1 MRTGHNP
8 AKSSLPA
15 YQPQPLAVASLVYI
29 PHTAGYFQDA
39 LRIFT
44 LQVHSLRANTGAPF
58 DLLVFDNGSA
68 PEVKSELLRMQQEGL
83 IDHVISS
90 RHNLGKTGAIN
101 WIFSALPNEL
111 ICYTDSDVY
120 FRPGWFEA
128 SQALL
133 NNFERVGLVTAQPC
147 FNNIIREEMSAH
159 QALQNNPAYQLEEMD
174 ADPAAAE
181 EYAHG
186 IGASDE
192 LRAIIFQKRFTTLRH
207 RPSQSQAVLGAS
219 HMQFLAR
226 RAVMQQV
233 LPLPAAWALHRD
245 EDRQLQL
252 RIDQLNY
259 LEISTLQPLVFHM
272 GNQMDEAVQTEA
284 RRLQPGSIIEPAAP
298 QADNAKPALRLARRL
313 AQRPRL
319 RALLERTYHFLFQAL
334 QKH

>member
-15 YQPQPLAVASLVYI
+15 YQPQTLAVASLVYI

-39 LRIFT
+39 LRIFA
-44 LQVHSLRANTGAPF
+44 LQVNSLRANTGAPF

-68 PEVKSELLRMQQEGL
+68 PEVKTELLRMQQEGL

-101 WIFSALPNEL
+101 WIFSSLPNEL
-111 ICYTDSDVY
+111 ICYTDSDVF

-133 NNFERVGLVTAQPC
+133 NNFDRVGLVTAQPC

-159 QALQNNPAYQLEEMD
+159 HALQNNPAYQVEEVE
-174 ADPAAAE
+174 ADPTAAE

-186 IGASDE
+186 IGANEE
-192 LRAIIFQKRFTTLRH
+192 LRAVIFQKRFVTLCNL
-207 RPSQSQAVLGAS
+207 QSRVQAVLGAS

-226 RAVMQQV
+226 RSVMQQV

-252 RIDQLNY
+252 RIDQLKY

-272 GNQMDEAVQTEA
+272 GNQIDEAVQTAAHRLDQINSSNTAA
-284 RRLQPGSIIEPAAP
+284 RMVK
-298 QADNAKPALRLARRL
+298 ADKPALHLARRL
-313 AQRPRL
+313 AQHPRL
-319 RALLERTYHFLFQAL
+319 RALMERAYHFLFQAL

>member
-15 YQPQPLAVASLVYI
+15 YQPQPRAVARLVYI

-44 LQVHSLRANTGAPF
+44 LQVNSLRANTGAPF

-68 PEVKSELLRMQQEGL
+68 PEVKTELLRMQQEGL

-128 SQALL
+128 SQVLL
-133 NNFERVGLVTAQPC
+133 NNFDRVGLVTTQPC
-147 FNNIIREEMSAH
+147 FNNIIREEMRAH
-159 QALQNNPAYQLEEMD
+159 HALQNNPDYQLEEMD

-186 IGASDE
+186 IGASEE
-192 LRAIIFQKRFTTLRH
+192 LRSIISQKRFITLRH
-207 RPSQSQAVLGAS
+207 RPSQAQAVLGAS

-272 GNQMDEAVQTEA
+272 GNQVDEAVQTEA
-284 RRLQPGSIIEPAAP
+284 RRLGQIDSSSTAVKAVNTE
-298 QADNAKPALRLARRL
+298 KTTLRLARRL
-313 AQRPRL
+313 AQHPRL
-319 RALLERTYHFLFQAL
+319 RALLERAYHFLFQAL